1 MWEPRFHQHA
11 TSNMSTKTWERPFPP
26 DHTGNRS
33 TKAWEGPFRQHPTS
47 IG

>member
-1 MWEPRFHQHA
+1 MGGNTGS

-33 TKAWEGPFRQHPTS
+33 TTAWEGPFRQHPTS
-47 IG
+47 NG